1 MDSPSLFKELLYR
14 LGRNDDDAVTIAYQS
29 PSQRFTAKTIKDDLV
44 DSVVDAL
51 DDLGNNIWFEINPS
65 SVTGRATAQDI
76 TRLAAFYID
85 IDYKDGGAG
94 SARALS
100 A

>member
-29 PSQRFTAKTIKDDLV
+29 PSQRFTAKTIKVDLV

-51 DDLGNNIWFEINPS
+51 DDLGNNIWEGKMNRH
-65 SVTGRATAQDI
+65 VCQ
-76 TRLAAFYID
+76 
-85 IDYKDGGAG
+85 
-94 SARALS
+94 
-100 A
+100 